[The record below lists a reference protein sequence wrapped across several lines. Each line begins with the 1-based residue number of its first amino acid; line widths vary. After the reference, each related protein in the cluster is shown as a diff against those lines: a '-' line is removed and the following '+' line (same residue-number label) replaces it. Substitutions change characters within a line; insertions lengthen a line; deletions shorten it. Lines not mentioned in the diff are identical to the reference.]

1 MIAPGS
7 DAVTLNERIASRAT
21 THFPLAFLIVVL
33 LASSSYGQSRQ
44 TSSPAQTTPQLV
56 IIDTDIGDDVD
67 DAFAVALALQSP
79 ELKILGITTAWGNTP
94 LRAKLVAR
102 FLQETGRTDIPI
114 AVGTEKYP
122 AKGKLTFSQAKYAER
137 GPDRTFPAAV
147 DFLLAQIRQ
156 HPNEITLIAIGPE
169 TNIGEAIDRD
179 SATFRKLKRVVLM
192 GGSVY
197 RGYDGFNYPTAKPQ
211 PSLSR
216 SGISFATFPP
226 RKSCSPL
233 AFRFTSCLS
242 IPRRSSCRNWS
253 GPEFSRTGTSITDA
267 LTLLYHQWSY
277 GNQITPTLFDA
288 VAVAY
293 AIKPELCPTT
303 PLRLRVDEQGSTK
316 VEAGAP
322 NAQVCLRS
330 DSDQFLGVLYAADHR
345 TGPCGQVNTR
355 ASRCFVP
362 FAYESAGRQET
373 FLERTAPFC
382 WSSAPTAKGWT
393 PPSPNSSI
401 VTTEIFFISSS
412 IRPEKSVTTWRAWNG
427 ISTVSVWT

>member
-7 DAVTLNERIASRAT
+7 EAVTLNEKIASRAT
-21 THFPLAFLIVVL
+21 THFLLAFLIVVL
-33 LASSSYGQSRQ
+33 LASSSFGQSRQ
-44 TSSPAQTTPQLV
+44 TSSPAQTAPQLV

-211 PSLSR
+211 PQPEWNILCD
-216 SGISFATFPP
+216 IPAAQ
-226 RKSCSPL
+226 KL
-233 AFRFTSCLS
+233 FTSGVPLYVMPLDS
-242 IPRRSSCRNWS
+242 TQIKLQELERAKI
-253 GPEFSRTGTSITDA
+253 FSTGTSITDA

-277 GNQITPTLFDA
+277 GSQITPTLFDA

-330 DSDQFLGVLYAADHR
+330 DSDQFFEFYMPR
-345 TGPCGQVNTR
+345 I
-355 ASRCFVP
+355 
-362 FAYESAGRQET
+362 
-373 FLERTAPFC
+373 TAPVL
-382 WSSAPTAKGWT
+382 AA
-393 PPSPNSSI
+393 N
-401 VTTEIFFISSS
+401 
-412 IRPEKSVTTWRAWNG
+412 
-427 ISTVSVWT
+427 

>member
-1 MIAPGS
+1 MIALSARNVGLV
-7 DAVTLNERIASRAT
+7 ARIASRTASRS
-21 THFPLAFLIVVL
+21 FLGFLAMVL
-33 LASSSYGQSRQ
+33 LASFSSGQARQ
-44 TSSPAQTTPQLV
+44 TASPAESAPQLV

-102 FLQETGRTDIPI
+102 FLHETGRTDFPI

-147 DFLLAQIRQ
+147 DFLLEQIRQ
-156 HPNEITLIAIGPE
+156 HPGELTLIAIGPE

-179 SATFRKLKRVVLM
+179 PDTFRKLKRVVLM
-192 GGSVY
+192 GGSIY

-211 PSLSR
+211 PQPEWNILCD
-216 SGISFATFPP
+216 IPAAQ
-226 RKSCSPL
+226 KL
-233 AFRFTSCLS
+233 FTSGVPLYVMPLDS
-242 IPRRSSCRNWS
+242 TQIKLQELERARI
-253 GPEFSRTGTSITDA
+253 FSTGTSITDA

-316 VEAGAP
+316 VEVGAP
-322 NAQVCLRS
+322 NAHVCLRS
-330 DSDQFLGVLYAADHR
+330 DSDQFFEFYMPR
-345 TGPCGQVNTR
+345 I
-355 ASRCFVP
+355 
-362 FAYESAGRQET
+362 
-373 FLERTAPFC
+373 TAPVL
-382 WSSAPTAKGWT
+382 AAK
-393 PPSPNSSI
+393 
-401 VTTEIFFISSS
+401 
-412 IRPEKSVTTWRAWNG
+412 
-427 ISTVSVWT
+427 